1 MPPCCCLK
9 TDKNLSHFYCG
20 TFVSTLTAK
29 HNPRWSVA
37 MLFATA
43 GRLQYSISDIPNFLR
58 APTLAAKADASID
71 QSKFREVIARHSSE
85 GYDSYKYFDKQLW
98 LRSKMM
104 RVTELGLD
112 KSAQSS
118 VLDLG
123 CGAGYFLYCC
133 KYLGHN
139 VHGIDLPD
147 YEFYRDMIALFGLSR
162 TGFRIDAFKSLP
174 ALNKRFDVIT
184 AHQICFNGHK
194 TEGLWGIDE
203 WDFFLN
209 DLEENYLNPN
219 GTIALEFNEEPSI
232 GFYTKEVR
240 KYFESR
246 STRMFRGRVIISF
259 DNLLLPLPPETSR
272 VAAAENTL

>member
-1 MPPCCCLK
+1 
-9 TDKNLSHFYCG
+9 
-20 TFVSTLTAK
+20 
-29 HNPRWSVA
+29 
-37 MLFATA
+37 MLFAT

-58 APTLAAKADASID
+58 ARTLAARADASID
-71 QSKFREVIARHSSE
+71 QSRFQEAIARHSSE

-104 RVTELGLD
+104 RVIELGLD
-112 KSAQSS
+112 KSPQAS

-147 YEFYRDMIALFGLSR
+147 YEFYKDMIALFDISR
-162 TGFRIDAFKSLP
+162 TGFRIEPYENLP
-174 ALNKRFDVIT
+174 LLGRRFDVIT

-194 TEGLWGIDE
+194 TEKLWGVDE

-209 DLEENYLNPN
+209 ALEENYLNPG
-219 GTIALEFNEEPSI
+219 GTIALEFNEGPSI
-232 GFYTKEVR
+232 GFYTKELR
-240 KYFESR
+240 RYFDSR
-246 STRMFRGRVIISF
+246 SARIFRGRVIISR
-259 DNLLLPLPPETSR
+259 DTLHSQSSPVANSI
-272 VAAAENTL
+272 VAA

>member
-1 MPPCCCLK
+1 
-9 TDKNLSHFYCG
+9 
-20 TFVSTLTAK
+20 
-29 HNPRWSVA
+29 
-37 MLFATA
+37 MLFANT

-58 APTLAAKADASID
+58 ARALAAKADAAID
-71 QSKFREVIARHSSE
+71 PVKFQEVVSRHSSE

-98 LRSKMM
+98 LRTKMM
-104 RVTELGLD
+104 RVVELGLD

-133 KYLGHN
+133 KYLGHS

-147 YEFYRDMIALFGLSR
+147 YEFYRDMIALFGISR
-162 TGFRIDAFKSLP
+162 TGFRIEPYKNLP
-174 ALNKRFDVIT
+174 VLNRRFDVIT

-203 WDFFLN
+203 WDYFFS
-209 DLEENYLNPN
+209 DLEEHYLNPG
-219 GTIALEFNEEPSI
+219 GTVALEFNEEPSI
-232 GFYTKEVR
+232 GFYTKELR

-246 STRMFRGRVIISF
+246 SARIFRGRVILSQ
-259 DNLLLPLPPETSR
+259 DNLRSRPLATANPKVVVER
-272 VAAAENTL
+272 AL

>member
-1 MPPCCCLK
+1 
-9 TDKNLSHFYCG
+9 
-20 TFVSTLTAK
+20 
-29 HNPRWSVA
+29 
-37 MLFATA
+37 MLFANA

-58 APTLAAKADASID
+58 ARSLAAKADASID
-71 QSKFREVIARHSSE
+71 RSRFQEVIARHSSE

-104 RVTELGLD
+104 RAIELGLD

-162 TGFRIDAFKSLP
+162 TGFRIEAYKNLP
-174 ALNKRFDVIT
+174 VLGRRFDVIT

-194 TEGLWGIDE
+194 TEKLWGVNE
-203 WDFFLN
+203 WEFFLSA
-209 DLEENYLNPN
+209 LEENYLNP
-219 GTIALEFNEEPSI
+219 GGIIALEFNEEPVI
-232 GFYTKEVR
+232 GFYTKELR
-240 KYFESR
+240 KFFESKSAR
-246 STRMFRGRVIISF
+246 IFRGRVILSR
-259 DNLLLPLPPETSR
+259 DNLRSKLSPATGH
-272 VAAAENTL
+272 VATAAAL

>member
-1 MPPCCCLK
+1 
-9 TDKNLSHFYCG
+9 
-20 TFVSTLTAK
+20 
-29 HNPRWSVA
+29 
-37 MLFATA
+37 MLFANA

-58 APTLAAKADASID
+58 ARTLAAKADASID
-71 QSKFREVIARHSSE
+71 QSKFQEVIARHSSE

-104 RVTELGLD
+104 RVVELGLD
-112 KSAQSS
+112 KLAQAS

-139 VHGIDLPD
+139 VHGMDLPD

-162 TGFRIDAFKSLP
+162 TGFRIEPYKGLP

-194 TEGLWGIDE
+194 TETLWGVDE
-203 WDFFLN
+203 WDFFLGE
-209 DLEENYLNPN
+209 LKKITSIPGVSLRLN
-219 GTIALEFNEEPSI
+219 
-232 GFYTKEVR
+232 
-240 KYFESR
+240 
-246 STRMFRGRVIISF
+246 STRSLQSASIRGNCGPISNHGPRAF
-259 DNLLLPLPPETSR
+259 FE
-272 VAAAENTL
+272 AG